1 MEETPLCTIMKKH
14 GSDKGQD
21 RHNYTITY
29 HKLFKN
35 KRTQITNIFEIGI
48 GSTNPQIPS
57 SMGPNGTPKASLR
70 GWSEYFPNAT
80 IHGADIDETILKNEE
95 KIQTHY
101 VDQNNPTSIQEMWNS
116 PSLQNQTFDI
126 IIDDAQH
133 NHQANITFLNN
144 SLQKL
149 KPDGTYIIED
159 INTNP
164 QNIQQYQTTLN
175 QNKNINYQ
183 IHQIPHP
190 TNNQD
195 NCIIT
200 ITRKNAII
208 LIGQVKNFHPLAQN
222 FHTNIHQH
230 LHQTSH
236 YILLTSKNTTYT
248 NPRQNENHPI
258 DHTTILQHINFTKE
272 IYDGLEE
279 ENTPL
284 SQQIHQQTQHLINT
298 YGGAWEQHSTTST
311 NNALKLLYSL
321 NLLYHTL
328 QDQKNHYNKYIIIR
342 SDIHQDTPFNP
353 EWLQNTEDATL
364 PKFASYGGYN
374 DRYAILNPKAYTS
387 YCSRYQKITQ
397 NPQHLH
403 SETYL
408 KQTLTQDNITV
419 KEEKEIKF
427 RLLRSDGNLSPTQY

>member
-1 MEETPLCTIMKKH
+1 MEETPLCTIMQKH
-14 GSDKGQD
+14 GSDKGQG
-21 RHNYTITY
+21 RHNYTPLY
-29 HKLFKN
+29 HNLFKN
-35 KRTQITNIFEIGI
+35 KRTQITDIFELGI
-48 GSTNPQIPS
+48 GTTNPQIPS
-57 SMGPNGTPKASLR
+57 NMGPNGTPKASLR
-70 GWSEYFPNAT
+70 GWKEYFPNAT
-80 IHGADIDETILKNEE
+80 IHGADIDTTILKDEE

-101 VDQNNPTSIQEMWNS
+101 VDLNNPQTIQEMWNQH
-116 PSLQNQTFDI
+116 SLKEQTFDI
-126 IIDDAQH
+126 IIDDGLH
-133 NHQANITFLNN
+133 NHQANTTFLTN
-144 SLQKL
+144 SLKKL

-164 QNIQQYQTTLN
+164 QNIQQYQNTLN
-175 QNKNINYQ
+175 QLPINYR

-195 NCIIT
+195 NCTII

-236 YILLTSKNTTYT
+236 YILITSKNTTYT

-258 DHTTILQHINFTKE
+258 DHTTILKHINFTKE

-284 SQQIHQQTQHLINT
+284 SQHLHQQTKHLINT

-311 NNALKLLYSL
+311 YNHLKLLYSL
-321 NLLYHTL
+321 HLLYHTL
-328 QDQKNHYNKYIIIR
+328 KDQNQQYNKYIILR
-342 SDIHQDTPFNP
+342 SDIHQDTPLNP
-353 EWLQNTEDATL
+353 EWLKNEEDATL
-364 PKFASYGGYN
+364 PEFASYGGYN

-397 NPQHLH
+397 TPQHLH

-408 KQTLTQDNITV
+408 KQTLTQDHITV
-419 KEEKEIKF
+419 KEEKDIKF
-427 RLLRSDGNLSPTQY
+427 RLLRSNGTLSDIQY